1 MALDSTDGFSST
13 EVICTFV
20 SKFNLPTGLEQ
31 NELRFQQKV
40 DPQLGPIFSLQCKN
54 KAKFSKHFC
63 TQNGVLYRKIKN
75 DFAMCIPNTLR
86 NTVLYFCHDVP
97 AAGHMGVEKTLARV
111 RQRYWWPRIS
121 VDVRKYVLSCLYCQ
135 FHKHQTGKPFGLL
148 QPIPSPSNC
157 FESVVVDHLG
167 PFKQTARG
175 NQHIIVAIDA
185 LSKYVEIAA
194 VPDTTAEKSVEFLTN
209 NVVYTHSCPARIISD
224 QGTAFTAKVTADAM
238 ERLNIKHVFA
248 TGEHPQTSGLVE
260 RVNRTL
266 ALAIAAYVNIDHNDW
281 DIHLKEVAFAI
292 NTSVQSTTE
301 KMPFEVVFG
310 RKPRTPLD
318 NALCW
323 PADRPQSFEE
333 FQSRVNDLR
342 REVKIRIIEK
352 QSKVKALADLRR
364 RVMEPLKPG
373 EMVLMRRKPKKK
385 GKTK

>member
-1 MALDSTDGFSST
+1 M
-13 EVICTFV
+13 FV
-20 SKFNLPTGLEQ
+20 NMF
-31 NELRFQQKV
+31 FHV
-40 DPQLGPIFSLQCKN
+40 FI
-54 KAKFSKHFC
+54 
-63 TQNGVLYRKIKN
+63 
-75 DFAMCIPNTLR
+75 
-86 NTVLYFCHDVP
+86 
-97 AAGHMGVEKTLARV
+97 
-111 RQRYWWPRIS
+111 
-121 VDVRKYVLSCLYCQ
+121 CQ

-148 QPIPSPSNC
+148 QPIPPPSNC

-194 VPDTTAEKSVEFLTN
+194 VPDTTAEKLVEFLTN
-209 NVVYTHSCPARIISD
+209 NVVFTHSCPARIISD

-266 ALAIAAYVNIDHNDW
+266 EFAIAAYVNIDHNDW

-318 NALCW
+318 NAFCW